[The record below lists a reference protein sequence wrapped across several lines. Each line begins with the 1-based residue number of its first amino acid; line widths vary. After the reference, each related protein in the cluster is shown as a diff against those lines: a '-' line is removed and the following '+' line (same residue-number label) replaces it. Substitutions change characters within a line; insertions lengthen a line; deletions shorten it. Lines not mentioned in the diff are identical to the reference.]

1 MLPQEENWNVSQL
14 MESTQ
19 HFISSNRPIA
29 EVITASDERVAT
41 FIKPGFT
48 TRYHLSNPDHR

>member
-1 MLPQEENWNVSQL
+1 

-48 TRYHLSNPDHR
+48 TRIYLV